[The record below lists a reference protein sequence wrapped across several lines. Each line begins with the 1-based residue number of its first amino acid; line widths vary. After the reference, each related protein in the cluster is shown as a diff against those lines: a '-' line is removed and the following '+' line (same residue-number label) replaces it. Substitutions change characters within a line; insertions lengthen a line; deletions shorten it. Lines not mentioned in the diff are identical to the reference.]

1 MPQELSI
8 FLIILA
14 IAVVLGIISFLIY
27 RFMSLKLK
35 DKNDGKPSD
44 EEIVN
49 QELKRILEPV
59 EDEKI
64 AKEIEEYDE
73 DNLSD
78 NKPDKKDEKKD

>member
-1 MPQELSI
+1 MPKELSI

-44 EEIVN
+44 EEIAS